1 MLKPLDKFA
10 YTMILSVEQIQQL
23 YKFTR
28 QHYVEHY
35 DVQTELVDHLANDIE
50 QIWKEK
56 PHLSFE
62 EARDISFKKFGVFG
76 FMNVVEKKQKL
87 MNKRYWN
94 ILWKFVKEWFTLPKI
109 ILTTLIFLIFLSV
122 FQLKYAT
129 EIIFG
134 SLLVA
139 IIIDFYY
146 LFKNRAKRKIN
157 KIKKEKIFL
166 LESMIGQTR
175 NGFSIM
181 TFVNVFNI
189 INITDLNFNSLSF
202 YWLLFIAAF
211 VTLICI
217 VFYITGFV
225 MPQKA
230 EELMKETY
238 PEYNLV

>member
-1 MLKPLDKFA
+1 MKLTK
-10 YTMILSVEQIQQL
+10 EQIQQL

-50 QIWKEK
+50 QIWTEQ

-62 EARDISFKKFGVFG
+62 QARTISFKKFGVFG
-76 FMNVVEKKQKL
+76 FMDVVEKKQKL

-94 ILWKFVKEWFTLPKI
+94 ILWRFVKEWFTLPKI
-109 ILTTLIFLIFLSV
+109 ILTTLIFLLFFSIFQ
-122 FQLKYAT
+122 FTYAT
-129 EIIFG
+129 EIIFV
-134 SLLVA
+134 SLLILV
-139 IIIDFYY
+139 IFDFYY
-146 LFKNRAKRKIN
+146 LFKNRAKRKRN
-157 KIKKEKIFL
+157 KMKKEKIFL

-202 YWLLFIAAF
+202 FWLVFIAAF

-230 EELMKETY
+230 KELMKETY
-238 PEYNLV
+238 PEYTLLAI